1 MQSFIDRLW
10 YGRHPLQKMLLPVS
24 LIYTAISRMRRSYL
38 ERFVQQR
45 FNVPIIVIGNISV
58 GGVGKTPL
66 VIAIAK
72 QMTAKGIRV
81 GIVSRGYGAQI
92 KHFPYEVGADD
103 NALLVGDEPLLMAQ
117 RTGCP
122 VVIAPKRTAAVE
134 YLLTHHQSQIIL
146 SDDGLQHYK
155 MARAIEI
162 AVIDGVRGL
171 GNGFCLPAGPLREPE
186 SRLNQVDLLVV
197 NEGQWHGAHTMTL
210 QPGQLVHLTTGES
223 CSPTTL
229 NGSIMAVAGIGNP
242 QRFYSTLQGLDIEFT
257 PCTYPD
263 HYQFSANDLNYS
275 EAWVIMTE
283 KDAVK
288 CRAFASER
296 MYYLPVEAA
305 LDDAFWNAL
314 WSHQQLKGFC

>member
-1 MQSFIDRLW
+1 MLSFIDRLW
-10 YGRHPLQKMLLPVS
+10 YGRHPLQKVLLPVS
-24 LIYTAISRMRRSYL
+24 FIYTAISRMRRSYL
-38 ERFVQQR
+38 QRFVQQR

-72 QMTAKGIRV
+72 QIAAKGIRV

-92 KHFPYEVGADD
+92 KRFPYEVGVDD
-103 NALLVGDEPLLMAQ
+103 SALLVGDEPLLMAQ

-122 VVIAPKRTAAVE
+122 VVIAPKRTKAVQ

-155 MARAIEI
+155 MGRAIEI

-186 SRLNQVDLLVV
+186 SRLNEVDLLVV
-197 NEGQWHGAHTMTL
+197 NDGAWHGAHTMTL
-210 QPGQLVHLTTGES
+210 LPGQLVHLATGQS
-223 CSPTTL
+223 CSPASL
-229 NGSIMAVAGIGNP
+229 DGAIMAVAGIGNP
-242 QRFYSTLQGLDIEFT
+242 QRFYSTLQRLDIEFT

-263 HYQFSANDLNYS
+263 HYQYSANDLNYS

-288 CRAFASER
+288 CRAFASDR